1 MQLQNAKI
9 HEKQHLTNL
18 SQVNGAEVQMRMP
31 MLEKKEHGKS
41 KIHLGL
47 RKREGDS
54 NSGHSNI

>member
-31 MLEKKEHGKS
+31 MLEKK
-41 KIHLGL
+41 
-47 RKREGDS
+47 RAWQV
-54 NSGHSNI
+54 